1 MLSLKSDRAS
11 QTVLVVDDSP
21 EMRRYL
27 QVLLELDSYRVVT
40 VGSGP
45 EALQKV
51 REGCAPSAVLLD
63 VQMPEMDG
71 LRTLRELRKLRP
83 GIRVIMCSGVQD
95 PAKVQQATA
104 LGAEAYLTKPIQHLY
119 LSAALERCMREGP
132 TPRATGTYGAD
143 VVAINTS
150 VN

>member
-40 VGSGP
+40 AASGP

-95 PAKVQQATA
+95 PAKMQQATA
-104 LGAEAYLTKPIQHLY
+104 LGAEAYLTKPFTKDQLLQAVEQHRRL
-119 LSAALERCMREGP
+119 
-132 TPRATGTYGAD
+132 TT
-143 VVAINTS
+143 
-150 VN
+150 